1 MGVSFVVALD
11 GTFVVYID
19 SDDGTCKGSVGRD
32 VFSWMKKIIAPTIVM
47 LLEKRNKS

>member
-1 MGVSFVVALD
+1 MAVSFVVALD

-19 SDDGTCKGSVGRD
+19 SDDRD
-32 VFSWMKKIIAPTIVM
+32 VFSWMKKIISPTIVM